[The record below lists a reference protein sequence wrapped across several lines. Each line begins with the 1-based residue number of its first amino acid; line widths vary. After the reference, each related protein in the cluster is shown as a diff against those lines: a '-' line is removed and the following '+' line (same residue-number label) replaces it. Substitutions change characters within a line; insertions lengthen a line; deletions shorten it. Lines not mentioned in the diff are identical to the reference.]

1 MRGFQRRH
9 AMSTSST
16 NRFQFVDSLRGMAI
30 LGVMVTHIG
39 SMTLNGHP
47 GLAASLRKIT
57 VLGGMGV
64 PLFYL
69 VSAFTIMLMYS
80 KRVGTEVAPV
90 GSFYIRRI
98 MRIAPVY
105 WGGIVLYAA
114 LYGLTGSRGWQEGPE
129 LWHYPIHIAFL
140 NMTNPFTPSTVV
152 PGGWSISNEII
163 FYAIF
168 PAIFGLIKSPR
179 RALLF
184 FVACVALSPLAEQLA
199 RLLVHTEFSA
209 ATPKQAEHFAYRWLP
224 NQLSCFAAGFV
235 FYHLFSQVKTI
246 PAGLTSRVAKIG
258 FALALVALPL
268 VILPAR
274 KGPLQENHL
283 WIMWFLLLATTMYL
297 YQWPLLVNG
306 VLAWIGKVSFSCY
319 IFHFAVI
326 ELTQRAL
333 PEMRPVANF
342 SATLAITIPVTLALA
357 WLSYRYYETAFMAV
371 ASKMVGRY
379 QRQRAPVA
387 NAAPL

>member
-1 MRGFQRRH
+1 
-9 AMSTSST
+9 MSTS
-16 NRFQFVDSLRGMAI
+16 RFQFVDSLRGMAI
-30 LGVMVTHIG
+30 LGVMITHIG
-39 SMTLNGHP
+39 SMTLNNQT
-47 GLAASLRKIT
+47 GLAASLRKVT

-80 KRVGTEVAPV
+80 KRVSTEVAPV
-90 GSFYIRRI
+90 GSFYIRRA

-105 WGGIVLYAA
+105 WGGILLYTA

-129 LWHYPIHIAFL
+129 LWHYPLHVLFL

-163 FYAIF
+163 FYAMF
-168 PAIFGLIKSPR
+168 PAIFGLVRSPR

-184 FVACVALSPLAEQLA
+184 FVACVALSPAAELLA
-199 RLLVHTEFSA
+199 RLLVQTEFAS

-235 FYHLFSQVKTI
+235 FYHLFSRVKTI
-246 PAGLTSRVAKIG
+246 PAALNSRVARMA
-258 FALALVALPL
+258 FALILILLPL
-268 VILPAR
+268 AILPAR

-283 WIMWFLLLATTMYL
+283 WIVWFLLLGTAMYL
-297 YQWPLLVNG
+297 YQWRLLVNG
-306 VLAWIGKVSFSCY
+306 VLAWVGKISFSCY

-326 ELTQRAL
+326 ELVQRAL
-333 PEMRPVANF
+333 PDMRPVANF
-342 SATLAITIPVTLALA
+342 SATLAIVLPLTFALA
-357 WLSYRYYETAFMAV
+357 WLSYRYYETVFMTLTGKLV
-371 ASKMVGRY
+371 DRY
-379 QRQRAPVA
+379 QRRRS
-387 NAAPL
+387 AAVGGAAAL